1 MEMLFRSK
9 LDRDRDRSIE
19 TEECE
24 LSRDEST
31 NDRACL
37 SIRWTNEIR
46 FDRVLGANVGDC
58 WCTATRRLAKKDA
71 VRSCS
76 LCLSRM
82 TESSGASN
90 GVAGTIAALYRIA
103 TCSLSDLS

>member
-31 NDRACL
+31 ND
-37 SIRWTNEIR
+37 
-46 FDRVLGANVGDC
+46 VLGANVGDC
-58 WCTATRRLAKKDA
+58 WCAATRRLAKKDA
-71 VRSCS
+71 ARSCS

-90 GVAGTIAALYRIA
+90 GVAGTIAALYRTA